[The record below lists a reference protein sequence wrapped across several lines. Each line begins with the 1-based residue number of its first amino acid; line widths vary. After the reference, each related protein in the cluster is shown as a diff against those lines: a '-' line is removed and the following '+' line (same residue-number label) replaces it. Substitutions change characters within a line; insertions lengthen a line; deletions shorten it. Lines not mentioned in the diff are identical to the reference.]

1 MYQMLNHLC
10 HTDKGSCQVLLRPSI
25 ERELIANI
33 PVYQK
38 LQARMGGVDN
48 LTLLDASAKENDE

>member
-1 MYQMLNHLC
+1 MYQMLNHLH
-10 HTDKGSCQVLLRPSI
+10 HTNQGSCQVLLRPSI

-33 PVYQK
+33 PIYQK

-48 LTLLDASAKENDE
+48 LALIGASAKENDE